1 MMFDKITS
9 RLNILMEEAQITD
22 IDAVS
27 ITQLLVQRM
36 ISGISTEQIDEL
48 ACQIIMGKIHE
59 GQKYGKLASRLAISN
74 YHKTTSSSFKEVIRI
89 LRNNKDPCGE
99 IAPLVSEELE
109 TFSIKYENIIE
120 DMEQGMGLG
129 RVTAARLGDASGTN
143 GFGANG
149 GYGAGDYSAGGYGAG
164 WRRMAARRAEPAD
177 GNWEPAN
184 NKTEFTIG
192 DRVFHQKFGYGKVMA
207 IDGDKL
213 DIAFEKAGA
222 KKVMDSFVTPA

>member
-1 MMFDKITS
+1 MFVIKRNGASQSMMFDKITS

-109 TFSIKYENIIE
+109 TFSGVDHEEMKNFVATGASDNEVAEWFNDHSKIENELEKIKWNNQMRDMRLSEMPDQAQEFLESYIPENVPKHRSVYVWFDVFDLE
-120 DMEQGMGLG
+120 EG
-129 RVTAARLGDASGTN
+129 RL
-143 GFGANG
+143 
-149 GYGAGDYSAGGYGAG
+149 
-164 WRRMAARRAEPAD
+164 
-177 GNWEPAN
+177 
-184 NKTEFTIG
+184 
-192 DRVFHQKFGYGKVMA
+192 
-207 IDGDKL
+207 
-213 DIAFEKAGA
+213 
-222 KKVMDSFVTPA
+222 